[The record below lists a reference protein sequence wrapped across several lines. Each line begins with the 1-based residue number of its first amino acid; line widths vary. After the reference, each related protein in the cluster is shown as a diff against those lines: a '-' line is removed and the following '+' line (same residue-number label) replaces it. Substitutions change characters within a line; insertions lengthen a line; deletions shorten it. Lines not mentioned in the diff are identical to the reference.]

1 MFHQGHGTVQRIL
14 RTLLALAILFEAVVF
29 FLGAMLHLG
38 VSLPLPYHEVASLR
52 FAFLEAVTGAL
63 LLIAFGAAVLHNKN
77 AWKIAVGANVVGVA
91 ITAYVT
97 AVGRSSPQSS
107 HHQPMLLL
115 LIVILVGL
123 SIPRCR
129 QALENGRHVRR
140 RRRRILQ
147 AL

>member
-1 MFHQGHGTVQRIL
+1 MQKIL
-14 RTLLALAILFEAVVF
+14 RNLIVLVLLFEAAAF

-38 VSLPLPYHEVASLR
+38 LPLPLPYDEGGSLR

-63 LLIAFGAAVLHNKN
+63 LLTAFGAAVLRKRN

-97 AVGRSSPQSS
+97 AIGGSSAQSS
-107 HHQPMLLL
+107 HHQPMILL
-115 LIVILVGL
+115 LIVVLVGL

-129 QALENGRHVRR
+129 QALENGRHAR

>member
-1 MFHQGHGTVQRIL
+1 MQKIL
-14 RTLLALAILFEAVVF
+14 RGLIILALLFEAVAF
-29 FLGAMLHLG
+29 FVGAMLHLG
-38 VSLPLPYHEVASLR
+38 IPLPIPYEAGGSLR
-52 FAFLEAVTGAL
+52 LAFLEAVTGAL
-63 LLIAFGAAVLHNKN
+63 LLGAFGAAVLRKRN

-97 AVGRSSPQSS
+97 AVSGSSAQSS
-107 HHQPMLLL
+107 HHQPMILL
-115 LIVILVGL
+115 LIVVLVGL

-129 QALENGRHVRR
+129 QALENGRHAR